1 MHIYRCTRVPLHV
14 FSLPSAA
21 RISLSLSLSTTK
33 TIGASME
40 RWSKLPRWAMVGRR
54 CSHQSP
60 TRWARMRV
68 VASRTPKHGWR
79 QGSVATSTSAHCKRA
94 KPVHLHRPISLSH
107 PRSWRPARG
116 WHLNRRRNQMNP
128 SLTSSWI
135 KGETRWVATPWNHC
149 MRVLAVRRHKP
160 WHVQWR
166 TVAAGRG
173 TCGAAMQVKKKHV
186 DKVKGGILVLSPSVV
201 TF

>member
-1 MHIYRCTRVPLHV
+1 
-14 FSLPSAA
+14 
-21 RISLSLSLSTTK
+21 
-33 TIGASME
+33 ME
-40 RWSKLPRWAMVGRR
+40 RWSKLPRWAMVGQR
-54 CSHQSP
+54 CSHRSP

-68 VASRTPKHGWR
+68 VASQTPKHGWR

-135 KGETRWVATPWNHC
+135 KGKTRWVATPWNHY

-160 WHVQWR
+160 WHVQCVRWR
-166 TVAAGRG
+166 LGEECVAQPCRWKRS
-173 TCGAAMQVKKKHV
+173 TWIRLKGAFWSFLHPWSHFIPHQMLFAN
-186 DKVKGGILVLSPSVV
+186 
-201 TF
+201 